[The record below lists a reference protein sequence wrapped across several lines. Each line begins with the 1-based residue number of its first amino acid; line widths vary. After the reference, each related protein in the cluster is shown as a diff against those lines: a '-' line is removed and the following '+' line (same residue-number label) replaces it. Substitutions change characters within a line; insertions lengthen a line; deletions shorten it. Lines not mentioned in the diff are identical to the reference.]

1 MKLAYR
7 GLTYQPTQVTIDTFE
22 TEVTAKFRGTQYN
35 IHRPIN
41 VLADHT
47 RRKKYRGL
55 VYS

>member
-35 IHRPIN
+35 IHRHIN

-47 RRKKYRGL
+47 RRKK
-55 VYS
+55 